1 MLLETIAAEIAK
13 ESIKFAGEEAVRR
26 ILALD
31 AEMLELLRA
40 ADAKLDALRE
50 GPYHSG
56 REFLE
61 AAGRAGD
68 DRQRMQELESARQR
82 FIDARGT
89 LRGDTMMTSLAAL
102 HVALIEVVKGRPEEA
117 THWAAIAH
125 DEAVQATRDRIAT
138 VVRTVVSSEDREFK
152 VWGAGVGGGMVA
164 AVLVGATFLPAAGLF
179 VGGAA
184 GSALLR
190 KHNQK
195 KLMDGRVQEVEA
207 FMAYVDAVAD
217 LREGLGEPRAGVERH
232 QLVARRGSASYV
244 RADPNQGTRLSFSAA
259 MATIEGRSLPR
270 PDAQD
275 GAT

>member
-1 MLLETIAAEIAK
+1 MLLETIAVEIAK
-13 ESIKFAGEEAVRR
+13 EGVKFAGGEAVRR

-61 AAGRAGD
+61 AAWRAD
-68 DRQRMQELESARQR
+68 NERQRMQELDNARQR

-102 HVALIEVVKGRPEEA
+102 HVALIEHVKGRPKEA
-117 THWAAIAH
+117 IHWAAITH

-152 VWGAGVGGGMVA
+152 VWGAGMGGGMAA
-164 AVLVGATFLPAAGLF
+164 AVLVGATFLPALGLM

-190 KHNQK
+190 RHNQK
-195 KLMDGRVQEVEA
+195 KLMDGRVKEIDA
-207 FMAYVDAVAD
+207 FMAYVEAVAD
-217 LREGLGEPRAGVERH
+217 LREGLGEPRVRVKRY
-232 QLVARRGSASYV
+232 QLVADTGLASYV
-244 RADPNQGTRLSFSAA
+244 RADRNQGTRLSFSAA
-259 MATIEGRSLPR
+259 LTTIQGRSLPH
-270 PDAQD
+270 PEAQD